1 MKYIIASVLLFF
13 FIFGSIVVLAFADAR
28 TSFSDLTL
36 VPEPASILL
45 LGVGLV
51 GLAGLGRRKFKK

>member
-1 MKYIIASVLLFF
+1 MKLMAPVLSFF
-13 FIFGSIVVLAFADAR
+13 FIFGYVVVLAFANAE
-28 TSFSDLTL
+28 TTISGLTV

-51 GLAGLGRRKFKK
+51 SLAGLGRRKFKK